1 MKRRFF
7 AALLCLCLLAATLP
21 TATLAA
27 DPHDHTGWI
36 ELTAESIQTY
46 VSADGKYALGDGNYY
61 LGENVQGD
69 FTVDGTVTLCL
80 NGYTLTGTGTD
91 SVIIVNSGTFTLTDC
106 SEGETGKVTGGN
118 ARLSGGGVLVAYSDE
133 AYDSGGV
140 TFNLEGGNITGNQV
154 GLSYSGYSVGSGGGV
169 CVEPGNH
176 FYMTGG
182 NITDNIAGSGGNGVY
197 LENHTTFTMS
207 GGTIANNKDMGTNSA
222 GGGVFF
228 SSGTFTMT
236 GGAITGNETGQRG
249 GGIYLGSGTFTMSGG
264 TISNNTTEY
273 GDGGGVYMYDG
284 TFTMTGGTITGNVS
298 GSEAGGVCASDGTFS
313 MTGGSIADNKAS
325 NIGGVEVSRGT
336 FSMTGGSITG
346 NTATGN
352 YESST
357 MCGGVQVNFYGS
369 IEMSGT
375 PVIKDNTFSGGIR
388 NLHFF
393 NLQNNVKPYVTI
405 KGPLNTGAYIGVT
418 TNQYTAFTSG
428 YNAQN
433 VSDPS
438 KYFFSDDSSLGVRLN
453 SDGEAELV
461 PGTYTIRY
469 VQQDETQEID
479 YTLGQDITLEQPD
492 GDGEMGWALNKGS
505 LTAEYAGGATIP
517 GGLGKTPGET
527 ITLYAVSQSSLAT
540 NVELRSNGGYIQWKY
555 VDEGDDAWRNLA
567 ALSDLTGAAGQD
579 GREVE
584 LQVADGYIQWRYEDG
599 AWSNLLDLSTLQG
612 NDGKDGVTPQ
622 LRINPDTNEWEVSYD
637 NGKTWDSLGVSATG
651 TDGQDGREVELR
663 NNGTHIQWRYVGED
677 DNAWRDLAAISDLTG
692 AAGQDGVDGREVEL
706 QVANGYIQWRYKDGS
721 WSNLLDLSDLTGA
734 AGQDGQDG
742 EDGITPQLRINP
754 DTNEW
759 EVSYDNGATWASL
772 GVNATGADGQDGQT
786 PTIGANGNWWIGG
799 IDTGIPATG
808 IDGSDGQN
816 GQDGLTPYIGSN
828 GNWWIG
834 TTDTGIKAA
843 GTNGAAGQDG
853 ADGKNGMNGKNGVDG
868 KDGQNGADGV
878 GIANIEINE
887 NGELV
892 VTLTDGTEKNLG
904 NVQGADGVGIS
915 GVSINENGELIFTLT
930 DGTELNA
937 GVVRTA
943 ETAAAMGSTD
953 ISNLKTL
960 VYVSVGIA
968 GVSLAGMIGMLV
980 YLFAKRKV
988 PIGS

>member
-1 MKRRFF
+1 MKKRFF
-7 AALLCLCLLAATLP
+7 AALLCLCLLAAALP

-27 DPHDHTGWI
+27 DPHDHTDWT
-36 ELTAESIQTY
+36 ELTAANIAEHASLT
-46 VSADGKYALGDGNYY
+46 DGNYY
-61 LGENVQGD
+61 LGGDINGD

-80 NGYTLTGTGTD
+80 NGHTLTGTGNGP
-91 SVIIVNSGTFTLTDC
+91 VITVNSGTFTLTDC
-106 SEGETGKVTGGN
+106 SEGETGKVTGGKADGN
-118 ARLSGGGVLVAYSDE
+118 GVNYGGGVYVEYSE
-133 AYDSGGV
+133 EVYESGGA
-140 TFNLEGGNITGNQV
+140 TFILEGGSITGNTAST
-154 GLSYSGYSVGSGGGV
+154 GGGGV
-169 CVEPGNH
+169 AVGVGNH
-176 FYMTGG
+176 FIMTGG
-182 NITDNIAGSGGNGVY
+182 NITDNTSEWGNGVGV
-197 LENHTTFTMS
+197 NISRDATFTMS
-207 GGTIANNKDMGTNSA
+207 DGTISNNKGTSDEDIN
-222 GGGVFF
+222 GGGV
-228 SSGTFTMT
+228 SVNGTFTMT
-236 GGAITGNETGQRG
+236 GGAITGNEASLRG
-249 GGIYLGSGTFTMSGG
+249 GGVYFISGTFTMSGG
-264 TISNNTTEY
+264 TTSDNTTTN
-273 GDGGGVYMYDG
+273 DSGGGVYVG
-284 TFTMTGGTITGNVS
+284 RGNFTMNGGTITGNTAYS
-298 GSEAGGVCASDGTFS
+298 SAGGVYVDSDSTFTMSDGT
-313 MTGGSIADNKAS
+313 IADNKAS
-325 NIGGVEVSRGT
+325 NVGAVRVMGKFI
-336 FSMTGGSITG
+336 MTGGSITG
-346 NTATGN
+346 NTA
-352 YESST
+352 SST
-357 MCGGVQVNFYGS
+357 FSDPKCGGVLVSNGGTME
-369 IEMSGT
+369 ISGT
-375 PVIKDNTFSGGIR
+375 PVIKDNTFSGGTR
-388 NLHFF
+388 NIGFYI
-393 NLQNNVKPYVTI
+393 NDPYVTI
-405 KGPLNTGAYIGVT
+405 TGPLNTGACIGISA
-418 TNQYTAFTSG
+418 NRNAAFTSG

-438 KYFFSDDSSLGVRLN
+438 KYFFSDDPSLGVRLN
-453 SDGEAELV
+453 LDGEAELV

-469 VQQDETQEID
+469 VQQDETTEID

-492 GDGEMGWALNKGS
+492 GDGDMGWTLNNGG
-505 LTAEYAGGATIP
+505 LTADYAGGATIP

-567 ALSDLTGAAGQD
+567 ALSDLTGAPGQD

-772 GVNATGADGQDGQT
+772 GVNATGADGQDGKT

-843 GTNGAAGQDG
+843 GTNGAAGQD
-853 ADGKNGMNGKNGVDG
+853 
-868 KDGQNGADGV
+868 
-878 GIANIEINE
+878 
-887 NGELV
+887 L
-892 VTLTDGTEKNLG
+892 
-904 NVQGADGVGIS
+904 S
-915 GVSINENGELIFTLT
+915 LIH
-930 DGTELNA
+930 
-937 GVVRTA
+937 
-943 ETAAAMGSTD
+943 
-953 ISNLKTL
+953 I
-960 VYVSVGIA
+960 
-968 GVSLAGMIGMLV
+968 
-980 YLFAKRKV
+980 
-988 PIGS
+988 

>member
-1 MKRRFF
+1 MKKRFF

-27 DPHDHTGWI
+27 DPHDHAGWT

-80 NGYTLTGTGTD
+80 NGYTITGTGNG
-91 SVIIVNSGTFTLTDC
+91 SVITVNSGTFTLTDC

-118 ARLSGGGVLVAYSDE
+118 VDGVYYGGGVCVAWSQEVSDSGGATFILEGGRITGNTASTGGGVAVEDGNHFIMTGGSITDNYIGRTCVGGGVYVGYEATFDMSGGTIADNGSEESSSGGGVLV
-133 AYDSGGV
+133 
-140 TFNLEGGNITGNQV
+140 NN
-154 GLSYSGYSVGSGGGV
+154 GS
-169 CVEPGNH
+169 
-176 FYMTGG
+176 F
-182 NITDNIAGSGGNGVY
+182 D
-197 LENHTTFTMS
+197 
-207 GGTIANNKDMGTNSA
+207 
-222 GGGVFF
+222 
-228 SSGTFTMT
+228 MT
-236 GGAITGNETGQRG
+236 GGAITGNEAGLQG
-249 GGIYLGSGTFTMSGG
+249 GGVFISGSGTFTMSGG
-264 TISNNTTEY
+264 TISGNTSY
-273 GDGGGVYMYDG
+273 NHGGGVYVWSSN
-284 TFTMTGGTITGNVS
+284 FTMNGGTITGNTADS
-298 GSEAGGVCASDGTFS
+298 SAGGVFVDDDSTFTMGGGT
-313 MTGGSIADNKAS
+313 IADNEAS
-325 NIGGVEVSRGT
+325 NVGAVRVMGKFV
-336 FSMTGGSITG
+336 MTGGSITG
-346 NTATGN
+346 NTA
-352 YESST
+352 SST
-357 MCGGVQVNFYGS
+357 FSDPKCGGVLVSNGGTME
-369 IEMSGT
+369 ISGT
-375 PVIKDNTFSGGIR
+375 PVIKDNTFSGGTR
-388 NLHFF
+388 NIGFYL
-393 NLQNNVKPYVTI
+393 NDPYVTI
-405 KGPLNTGAYIGVT
+405 TGPLKTGACIGISV
-418 TNQYTAFTSG
+418 NQNAAFTSG

-438 KYFFSDDSSLGVRLN
+438 KYFFSDDPSLGVRLN
-453 SDGEAELV
+453 LNGEAELV

-469 VQQDETQEID
+469 VQQDETKEID
-479 YTLGQDITLEQPD
+479 YTLGQDITLEKPD
-492 GDGEMGWALNKGS
+492 GDGEMGWTLNNGG
-505 LTAEYAGGATIP
+505 LTADYAGGATIP

-527 ITLYAVSQSSLAT
+527 ITLYAISQSGLAT

-567 ALSDLTGAAGQD
+567 ALSDLTGAPGQD

-584 LQVADGYIQWRYEDG
+584 LQVAEGYIQWRYEDG
-599 AWSNLLDLSTLQG
+599 SWSNLLELSTLQG

-622 LRINPDTNEWEVSYD
+622 LRINPDSNEWEVSYD
-637 NGKTWDSLGVSATG
+637 NGDTWDSLGVSATG
-651 TDGQDGREVELR
+651 ADGQDGREVELR
-663 NNGTHIQWRYVGED
+663 NNGTHIQWKYEDEGED
-677 DNAWRDLAAISDLTG
+677 AWRDLAAISDLTG
-692 AAGQDGVDGREVEL
+692 AAGADGREVEL
-706 QVANGYIQWRYKDGS
+706 RVDGGYIQWRYEDGT

-734 AGQDGQDG
+734 TGQAGQDG

-754 DTNEW
+754 DTNKW
-759 EVSYDNGATWASL
+759 EVSYDNGATWSSL

-786 PTIGANGNWWIGG
+786 PAIGANGNWWIGG

-843 GTNGAAGQDG
+843 GTNGTAGQDG

-868 KDGQNGADGV
+868 KDGQDGADGV

-980 YLFAKRKV
+980 YLFSKRKV
-988 PIGS
+988 PIES